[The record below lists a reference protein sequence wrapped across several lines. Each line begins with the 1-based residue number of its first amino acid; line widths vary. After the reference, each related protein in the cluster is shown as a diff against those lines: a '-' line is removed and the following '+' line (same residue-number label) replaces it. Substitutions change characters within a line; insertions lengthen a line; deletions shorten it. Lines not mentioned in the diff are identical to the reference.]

1 MIYQAP
7 KLGRLREDSTVQTRA
22 TTVKQAVISVLKGQQ
37 VFGEDTPPVI
47 RLASEVA
54 SSLVDQIDKADF
66 CYVIHRLAAHD
77 KPFFVR
83 ALTEL
88 EQRDCITIH
97 ADSATHWPMLATC
110 YTLTEQNRYN
120 LNQL

>member
-1 MIYQAP
+1 M
-7 KLGRLREDSTVQTRA
+7 QTRA
-22 TTVKQAVISVLKGQQ
+22 TAVKQAVISVLKEQQ
-37 VFGEDTPPVI
+37 AFGEDTPPVN

-54 SSLVDQIDKADF
+54 SSLAAQFDDAHF
-66 CYVIHRLAAHD
+66 CYVVHRLAAFD

-97 ADSATHWPMLATC
+97 ADSAAHWPTIATR
-110 YTLTEQNRYN
+110 YTLTEQNRFN

>member
-1 MIYQAP
+1 M
-7 KLGRLREDSTVQTRA
+7 QTRA
-22 TTVKQAVISVLKGQQ
+22 TTVKQAVISVLKEQQ
-37 VFGEDTPPVI
+37 AFGEDTPPVI

-54 SSLVDQIDKADF
+54 SSLAAQFEDTEF
-66 CYVIHRLAAHD
+66 CYVVHRLAAYD
-77 KPFFVR
+77 KPYFVR

-88 EQRDCITIH
+88 EQRECITIH
-97 ADSATHWPMLATC
+97 SGSAVHWPAIAAR